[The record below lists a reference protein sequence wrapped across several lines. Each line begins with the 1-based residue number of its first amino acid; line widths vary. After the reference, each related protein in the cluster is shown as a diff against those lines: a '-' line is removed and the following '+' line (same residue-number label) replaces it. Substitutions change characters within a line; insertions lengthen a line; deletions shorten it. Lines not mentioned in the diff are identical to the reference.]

1 MQFVAG
7 AHFNKIGNFQFPVRQ
22 LKDENHQVSLKP
34 TAKVLVTKLV
44 SNPNVA
50 IAFNIVIMWG
60 GFSNGRKNY
69 KYVH

>member
-1 MQFVAG
+1 M
-7 AHFNKIGNFQFPVRQ
+7 KINRVSTAA
-22 LKDENHQVSLKP
+22 KISLKP

-60 GFSNGRKNY
+60 GDLAMEEKIINMFTKKQFIQKSNCNQY
-69 KYVH
+69 

>member
-1 MQFVAG
+1 M
-7 AHFNKIGNFQFPVRQ
+7 KIN
-22 LKDENHQVSLKP
+22 QVSLKP

-44 SNPNVA
+44 SNPYVA